1 GVTVPLR
8 LAAPGTCQACHG
20 SGAEPGTSPRECPT
34 CAGTGYTTRNQGGF
48 GFSEPCRDCRGSGRI
63 IDTPCRVCAGSGQ
76 TTQERTL
83 TVRIP
88 GGVDDGQRIRLKGKG
103 APGPRGGVPGDLFV
117 VVHVTPHPVLSRR
130 GKDLAV
136 TVPITFPEAALGAEV
151 AVPTLDGTVT
161 LRIPAGTTSGRT
173 FRVKGRGVP
182 AAKGAGDLL
191 ATVTVDVPKR
201 LSDKA
206 KAAIET
212 LAAELGPDVRAH
224 LSAESRP

>member
-1 GVTVPLR
+1 
-8 LAAPGTCQACHG
+8 
-20 SGAEPGTSPRECPT
+20 
-34 CAGTGYTTRNQGGF
+34 
-48 GFSEPCRDCRGSGRI
+48 
-63 IDTPCRVCAGSGQ
+63 
-76 TTQERTL
+76 
-83 TVRIP
+83 
-88 GGVDDGQRIRLKGKG
+88 
-103 APGPRGGVPGDLFV
+103 
-117 VVHVTPHPVLSRR
+117 VLSRR